1 MSREFK
7 DAKDAE
13 DPKCDK
19 GPGHFIIVRQSE
31 AYVIGHDGH
40 EVDHAHHA
48 PHEFAAIRGSKQ
60 PQQVLGSKDHDT
72 GGVQAEET
80 DLVLFPARLH
90 LVLRTRLEST
100 GHGLHHVGHH

>member
-40 EVDHAHHA
+40 EVDHAHHRA
-48 PHEFAAIRGSKQ
+48 H
-60 PQQVLGSKDHDT
+60 V
-72 GGVQAEET
+72 
-80 DLVLFPARLH
+80 FPP
-90 LVLRTRLEST
+90 V
-100 GHGLHHVGHH
+100 